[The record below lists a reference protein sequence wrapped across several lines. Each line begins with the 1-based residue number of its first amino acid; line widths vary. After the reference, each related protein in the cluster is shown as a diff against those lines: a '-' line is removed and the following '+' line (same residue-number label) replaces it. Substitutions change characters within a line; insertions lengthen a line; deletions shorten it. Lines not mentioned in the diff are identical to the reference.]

1 LLSRAKSIYTLI
13 LLASSLVIG
22 PLRGEAAPNAYVAN
36 TEHHLVSV
44 IDTVDDTLLAT
55 IPVGAFP
62 SQVAVTQ
69 DGARVYVTNAGTHDV
84 SVIDTASNT
93 EVAFVA
99 VSDSPAALALTP
111 DGTELYVLGAGGVLQ
126 VIDTALIGSA
136 TDPVVATLSFGTPG
150 FNQDA
155 TSIAFLPDGTRAYA
169 LVSGSL
175 RVIDTDSL
183 AVLSSLDVGSAPSQV
198 VLSPDGTLAY
208 ITNSFGFDMA
218 VLEGQVVVVDTAT
231 DSVVSVIP
239 LFTLPGSIVLTPDG
253 GRAYVGIV
261 SRLANGGE
269 AMGFTPDQ
277 QVAVIDLATSIVTRW
292 IRVPGAPAGIAITP
306 DGSGV
311 YVAIPSA
318 NAISVI
324 DTATDTLALTIDVAP
339 GPNGLAIG
347 PSAAPAISFGTGF
360 TESDPTTESQE
371 ATTDVALEP
380 MTSPIEP
387 NASDA
392 ATEAAAIA
400 DVSTSE
406 PIGPAQVTVAPIVSD
421 NFATPNVEA
430 APPAETSATVQ
441 TPTSTVS
448 LGPDLHI
455 VSVGSATRHDEHSV
469 RVPLI
474 LGDAAGATSSI
485 ALTIS
490 IEGIVE

>member
-1 LLSRAKSIYTLI
+1 MLSRAKSIYTLI

-69 DGARVYVTNAGTHDV
+69 DGARVYVANAGTHDV
-84 SVIDTASNT
+84 SVIDTATNT

-175 RVIDTDSL
+175 RVIDIATL

-292 IRVPGAPAGIAITP
+292 IRVPGAPAGMAITP

-324 DTATDTLALTIDVAP
+324 DTATDTLALTI
-339 GPNGLAIG
+339 
-347 PSAAPAISFGTGF
+347 
-360 TESDPTTESQE
+360 
-371 ATTDVALEP
+371 DVALEP